1 MLQLC
6 ILGRQRK
13 FERKVGFIE
22 SCLIFIIMNFKHV
35 LSEMGVLKTFSIA
48 KRVSDADIIV
58 LTEKYN
64 RLKKK
69 NISLTDFMKRAI
81 AKSMQDAFENQ
92 TVPGLIFAD
101 FVPTQEDHEKMIAL
115 TQFASLVSKK
125 LVEKKLGKFYHC
137 FVVNSIVN
145 MLGLSDKDFDEFHRQ
160 FSKFEDEDGE
170 DEE

>member
-1 MLQLC
+1 
-6 ILGRQRK
+6 
-13 FERKVGFIE
+13 
-22 SCLIFIIMNFKHV
+22 MNFKHV
-35 LSEMGVLKTFSIA
+35 LTELGVLKTFSIA
-48 KRVSDADIIV
+48 KRVSEEDIIQ
-58 LTEKYN
+58 LTEQYN
-64 RLKKK
+64 KLSKVKRK
-69 NISLTDFMKRAI
+69 NISLTEYMKKAI

-101 FVPTQEDHEKMIAL
+101 FVPTQEDHEKMMAL

-160 FSKFEDEDGE
+160 FSKFEDDDE

>member
-1 MLQLC
+1 
-6 ILGRQRK
+6 
-13 FERKVGFIE
+13 
-22 SCLIFIIMNFKHV
+22 
-35 LSEMGVLKTFSIA
+35 MGVLKTFSIA
-48 KRVSDADIIV
+48 KRISDADIIA

-64 RLKKK
+64 KMKNK
-69 NISLTDFMKRAI
+69 NIPITEYMKRAI
-81 AKSMQDAFENQ
+81 AKSMQDAFENR

-115 TQFASLVSKK
+115 TQFSSLVAKK
-125 LVEKKLGKFYHC
+125 LVEKKIGKFYQC

-160 FSKFEDEDGE
+160 FSKFEDDDED